1 MRVLVVPVKSLERTK
16 SRLAPV
22 LSLSERAAL
31 TLAMVEDVLDACTG
45 QDGWDVWVVSR
56 DEAVLESAA
65 RRGARS
71 VAEEGQ
77 SLNAAIRQ
85 VEGLLGKRSELAVVL
100 GDLPLLSR
108 NALATALEAKEAVV
122 AAPARSDGGTNV
134 LVRRPPSVI
143 QPRFGRAS
151 FAKHRWAA
159 RRARVPF
166 AEMNL
171 PELGFDLD
179 RPSDLHDVLGST
191 AAGRTR
197 TICLEMRLP
206 ERLRLRIG
214 EA

>member
-1 MRVLVVPVKSLERTK
+1 VKSLERTK

-22 LSLSERAAL
+22 LSLAERAAL

-45 QDGWDVWVVSR
+45 QDGWDVSVVSR

-85 VEGLLGKRSELAVVL
+85 VESLLGKRSELAVVL
-100 GDLPLLSR
+100 GDLPLLTR
-108 NALATALEAKEAVV
+108 TALAAALDAEGAVV
-122 AAPARSDGGTNV
+122 AAPSRSDGGTNV
-134 LVRRPPSVI
+134 LIRRPRSVI
-143 QPRFGRAS
+143 APRFGPAS

-159 RRARVPF
+159 RRARVSF
-166 AEMNL
+166 AETNL
-171 PELGFDLD
+171 PELSFDLD
-179 RPSDLHDVLGST
+179 RPADLHDVLGSA

-197 TICLEMRLP
+197 TICLEMGLP

-214 EA
+214 GA